1 LIHFKSYVRLKI
13 IKIKEVIEM
22 KVCFWRFGG
31 RDWIRQRFNKIIEI
45 LQNYETGL
53 ITKGEAFE
61 DIELEID
68 RLKSEIMKVL
78 GMEENLG
85 PMVA

>member
-1 LIHFKSYVRLKI
+1 
-13 IKIKEVIEM
+13 M